1 MPRVASPRHAR
12 TFGRAPWVVHGRAKR
27 RVGKNAVFDVRRTRG
42 ALRNHLTKSL
52 RPHRKTN
59 TETAKINI
67 YRFLDRSRE
76 DATPS
81 RKILWH
87 SD

>member
-1 MPRVASPRHAR
+1 M
-12 TFGRAPWVVHGRAKR
+12 HGRAKR
-27 RVGKNAVFDVRRTRG
+27 RVGKNAVFDVRQTRE
-42 ALRNHLTKSL
+42 ALRNHRMKSL

-67 YRFLDRSRE
+67 YRFLNRSRE

>member
-1 MPRVASPRHAR
+1 MHD
-12 TFGRAPWVVHGRAKR
+12 HAKR

-42 ALRNHLTKSL
+42 ALRNHLMKSL
-52 RPHRKTN
+52 RPHRRTN